1 MEVLTTV
8 SDTTKQ
14 KIKKTI
20 VTIASVFAVLGVIWG
35 TGRIII
41 HDIPTIIRGYDYVA
55 IETQER
61 DDYMGISHEVVTKE
75 VKRPVSFGS
84 AFSDLITNFMILS
97 ISLGFFITYPSYKRE
112 NE

>member
-1 MEVLTTV
+1 MGDVR
-8 SDTTKQ
+8 KQ
-14 KIKKTI
+14 KIKKII
-20 VTIASVFAVLGVIWG
+20 VNIAGIFALFGVIWG
-35 TGRIII
+35 VGRIII
-41 HDIPTIIRGYDYVA
+41 HDIPTMIRGYDYVA
-55 IETQER
+55 IETEER
-61 DDYMGISHEVVTKE
+61 EDYMGISHEVVTKE